1 MAEEALLLLG
11 WSDEGEPQ
19 GPCFPDTG
27 LCGPASAISGGRER
41 ADSPHPEPV
50 PGSGY
55 QAQRTRGS
63 VWLCPWLAGAVTSGY
78 LSPRTELQFPYLENK
93 EINT

>member
-27 LCGPASAISGGRER
+27 PLWACERHLWWERELTAPTQSR
-41 ADSPHPEPV
+41 
-50 PGSGY
+50 Y

>member
-1 MAEEALLLLG
+1 MRV
-11 WSDEGEPQ
+11 SPR
-19 GPCFPDTG
+19 
-27 LCGPASAISGGRER
+27 GPASRIRASVGLRAPSLVGERELTAPTQSR
-41 ADSPHPEPV
+41 
-50 PGSGY
+50 Y